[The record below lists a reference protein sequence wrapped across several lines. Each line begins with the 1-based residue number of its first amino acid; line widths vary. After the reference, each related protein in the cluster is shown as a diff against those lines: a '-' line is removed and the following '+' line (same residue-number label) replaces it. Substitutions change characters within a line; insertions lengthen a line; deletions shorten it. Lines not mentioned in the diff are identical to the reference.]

1 MSMHSSANLL
11 ERLRNGF
18 SLVLSGGGALGYAH
32 LGVLRFLAENGLQP
46 SEIIGTSM
54 GAIVGAAS
62 AMGLDE
68 PQIMEQIERFSNVTN
83 WARPSF
89 NDPALLNTN
98 KLEGVFSTLFGD
110 RRMNDLP
117 RPLRIVAT
125 DFNDGSKRVFDHRDD
140 LLLRDAVRC
149 SMSIPVLF
157 PPVALDGG
165 PYVDGF
171 LCANLPVD
179 EVSDPSLPIVAV
191 DVMSEETMDAYQ
203 PGETSLLDRTRA
215 IIDSYERAI
224 HLMIRNQTRE
234 AMAAAPD
241 AVRITPRLA
250 GYKIY
255 HFHKYQPI
263 VEAGYQAAQEAFRSQ
278 E

>member
-1 MSMHSSANLL
+1 MQTPESQL
-11 ERLRNGF
+11 EQLRNGF

-32 LGVLRFLAENGLQP
+32 IGVLRFLSEHGLQP
-46 SEIIGTSM
+46 KEIIGTSM

-62 AMGLDE
+62 AIGLDE

-98 KLEGVFSTLFGD
+98 KLDGVFSTLFGE

-125 DFNDGSKRVFDHRDD
+125 DFNDGSKRVFDQRDD
-140 LLLRDAVRC
+140 LLLKDAVRC

-157 PPVALDGG
+157 PPVTLEESH
-165 PYVDGF
+165 YVDGF
-171 LCANLPVD
+171 LCANLPVA
-179 EVSDPSLPIVAV
+179 EVSDRSLPIVAV
-191 DVMSEETMDAYQ
+191 DVISERTLDPYR
-203 PGETSLLDRTRA
+203 PGENSLLERTKA
-215 IIDSYERAI
+215 IIDSYERALY
-224 HLMIRNQTRE
+224 LMIRNQTRE
-234 AMAAAPD
+234 AIEGAPD
-241 AVRITPRLA
+241 TILITPHLA

-263 VEAGYQAAQEAFRSQ
+263 VEAGYQAAQLAFCSQ
-278 E
+278 T